1 MTMRFFF
8 SSISCRLDILYK
20 SGVKF
25 ILQHKKKYSKASL
38 SLTFHDI
45 PSCKN
50 ERIFRWKKMSL
61 YWHFIAIRDC
71 VSYKKLRF
79 FPILIFRV
87 IFYVTFPFIF
97 IQECRSFCSRGLKGD
112 FLCLLQNMKI

>member
-8 SSISCRLDILYK
+8 SSISCRLDIFYK
-20 SGVKF
+20 SEFTKGSNSF
-25 ILQHKKKYSKASL
+25 YTKASL

-50 ERIFRWKKMSL
+50 EKIFRWKKMSL

-87 IFYVTFPFIF
+87 IFYVTFSFIS
-97 IQECRSFCSRGLKGD
+97 IQECRNFCSRGLKGD